1 MVGLLKNYI
10 AQFGKDALFDT
21 DKLIEFLTDK
31 KVNKKDLYQLVLI
44 LKCGNISDFVQ
55 RNETKIRRRY

>member
-10 AQFGKDALFDT
+10 EQFGKDALFDT

-31 KVNKKDLYQLVLI
+31 EVNKKELYQIVLI
-44 LKCGNISDFVQ
+44 LKCGNISDFVE
-55 RNETKIRRRY
+55 RNDKKLQA